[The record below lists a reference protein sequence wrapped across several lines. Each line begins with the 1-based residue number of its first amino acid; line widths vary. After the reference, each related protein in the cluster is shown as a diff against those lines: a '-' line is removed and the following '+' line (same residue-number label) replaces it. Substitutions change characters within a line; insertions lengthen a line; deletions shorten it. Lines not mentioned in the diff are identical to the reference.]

1 MTPIK
6 DVPLLDTEKAWIIR
20 LFLAGMT
27 GAQIGKAV
35 QRYENAVFKFL
46 KASGYRFGGERPR
59 ADDADA
65 LADEAREEC
74 RAARREWTK
83 ANASAAVAPEA
94 PRHDRAVW
102 RYSTGNA
109 NGKPVPI
116 TLARIRGLQTPVE
129 QGRAYLWSMGGRG
142 RQMKVR

>member
-6 DVPLLDTEKAWIIR
+6 TVPLLDVEKAWIIR
-20 LFLAGMT
+20 LHLAGMT
-27 GAQIGKAV
+27 GPQISKAV
-35 QRYENAVFKFL
+35 LRYESAVFKFV
-46 KASGYRFGGERPR
+46 KAAGYRFGEARPL
-59 ADDADA
+59 ADDIDA
-65 LADEAREEC
+65 LAGQAREEC

-83 ANASAAVAPEA
+83 ANAPAAATSEA

-116 TLARIRGLQTPVE
+116 TLARVRGLQTPVE
-129 QGRAYLWSMGGRG
+129 QGRAYLWSAGGRG
-142 RQMKVR
+142 RQMEAR